1 MIDESDS
8 SLEETKE
15 APSWWLSGNNYL
27 PQKTTGKALIDEDKD
42 FKQESKRVSYD
53 GPQIKSLQS
62 YKSKSESI
70 H

>member
-27 PQKTTGKALIDEDKD
+27 P
-42 FKQESKRVSYD
+42 
-53 GPQIKSLQS
+53 
-62 YKSKSESI
+62 
-70 H
+70 

>member
-1 MIDESDS
+1 M
-8 SLEETKE
+8 
-15 APSWWLSGNNYL
+15 
-27 PQKTTGKALIDEDKD
+27 IDEDKD

-70 H
+70 HQKQDNSKSKKSKQQDTPQKSPIQDEKGVT